1 MKKSNIIQTLNNEMM
16 NQALA
21 DWSKGDYSLLI
32 GAVCT
37 FNADPFLVEYDELAQ
52 DVAEEVLQDGV
63 TFKIFER
70 KTCMKTDSGQREAFI
85 DMCEKLECLD
95 AQRIVCFYSANQA
108 EMLLV
113 CFAQDIEGDETP
125 EAYEQVYSVGYSTD
139 EYDFCKYTH
148 LTRVKAQD
156 LFEQL
161 CADVHGEVYT
171 SLADHCSGGEIWIC
185 DDVTEE
191 RIETFFVKPKED

>member
-70 KTCMKTDSGQREAFI
+70 KTCMKTDSGQREAFNAL
-85 DMCEKLECLD
+85 M
-95 AQRIVCFYSANQA
+95 RSASYA
-108 EMLLV
+108 
-113 CFAQDIEGDETP
+113 F
-125 EAYEQVYSVGYSTD
+125 
-139 EYDFCKYTH
+139 
-148 LTRVKAQD
+148 TRP
-156 LFEQL
+156 
-161 CADVHGEVYT
+161 
-171 SLADHCSGGEIWIC
+171 I
-185 DDVTEE
+185 
-191 RIETFFVKPKED
+191 KPKCFWFALRKTSKEMKCPKNMSRCTA

>member
-1 MKKSNIIQTLNNEMM
+1 MNNEMM

-85 DMCEKLECLD
+85 DMCEKLECCNKQILNR
-95 AQRIVCFYSANQA
+95 QFS
-108 EMLLV
+108 E
-113 CFAQDIEGDETP
+113 
-125 EAYEQVYSVGYSTD
+125 
-139 EYDFCKYTH
+139 K
-148 LTRVKAQD
+148 
-156 LFEQL
+156 
-161 CADVHGEVYT
+161 
-171 SLADHCSGGEIWIC
+171 
-185 DDVTEE
+185 
-191 RIETFFVKPKED
+191 